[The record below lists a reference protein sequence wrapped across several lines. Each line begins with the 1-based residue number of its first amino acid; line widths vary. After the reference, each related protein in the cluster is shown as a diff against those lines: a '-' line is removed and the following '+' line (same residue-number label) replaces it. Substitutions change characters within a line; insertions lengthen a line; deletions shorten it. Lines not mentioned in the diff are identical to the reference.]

1 LKLNVEINYNSVIQL
16 ISNKISE
23 NTYRKII
30 TLSKNTYR
38 KISLFAENTY
48 RIGFISELA
57 ASKNR

>member
-1 LKLNVEINYNSVIQL
+1 MNYNSVIQL

-23 NTYRKII
+23 NTYRKIN
-30 TLSKNTYR
+30 TLAENTYR
-38 KISLFAENTY
+38 KISNLAENSY